1 MDTTEEVEGEVVAIT
16 PETADSDDSPEQQQL
31 LMTAWQ
37 ALATYVSSCDDEDK
51 SGAIVALKMV
61 SNLMA
66 DGEGDGPLPTETFG
80 VTQQVAATEYT
91 CPKCQSNRGFA
102 TEAGLISHLASVHK
116 QQAKTPFKKG
126 AASNNPQD

>member
-1 MDTTEEVEGEVVAIT
+1 METTEEVEGEVVAIV
-16 PETADSDDSPEQQQL
+16 PETADSDDTPEQQQL

-37 ALATYVSSCDDEDK
+37 ALATYVSSCDDGDK

-66 DGEGDGPLPTETFG
+66 DGEGNGPLPTETFG
-80 VTQQVAATEYT
+80 VTQQVAASEYT
-91 CPKCQSNRGFA
+91 CPKCKRGFA

-126 AASNNPQD
+126 AASNNPKD

>member
-1 MDTTEEVEGEVVAIT
+1 METTEVEKEGEVVAIS
-16 PETADSDDSPEQQQL
+16 PEIADSDDSPESQQL

-80 VTQQVAATEYT
+80 VTQQVAATEFT
-91 CPKCQSNRGFA
+91 CPKCTGRPFA
-102 TEAGLISHLASVHK
+102 TEAGLIGHLAKLHK
-116 QQAKTPFKKG
+116 QAAKTPFKKG
-126 AASNNPQD
+126 AASNNPKD